1 MYCFIIE
8 GWFGWLLWHCWYTI
22 HNIPIHFI
30 IIINK
35 RTRLFIKHFNYCSS
49 LFQGI
54 FPRVSFVFWWAR
66 WLFSSFWVAGHVW
79 VNWKAVLTKTTQS
92 WKSLR
97 ADPLENTHN
106 ITGSIKEII
115 DAEHFQFIFKLET
128 IKMPGKM
135 PRCYHRLFIYIIFRC
150 KPYKE
155 YISPSVRWI
164 IASRHFISL
173 LYPITE

>member
-1 MYCFIIE
+1 MYCFKIE
-8 GWFGWLLWHCWYTI
+8 GWFGWLLWHCWHTM
-22 HNIPIHFI
+22 HNILIHFI

-49 LFQGI
+49 LSQGI

-97 ADPLENTHN
+97 ADPLQNTHN

-128 IKMPGKM
+128 IKAPGKTLPM
-135 PRCYHRLFIYIIFRC
+135 L
-150 KPYKE
+150 
-155 YISPSVRWI
+155 S
-164 IASRHFISL
+164 
-173 LYPITE
+173 